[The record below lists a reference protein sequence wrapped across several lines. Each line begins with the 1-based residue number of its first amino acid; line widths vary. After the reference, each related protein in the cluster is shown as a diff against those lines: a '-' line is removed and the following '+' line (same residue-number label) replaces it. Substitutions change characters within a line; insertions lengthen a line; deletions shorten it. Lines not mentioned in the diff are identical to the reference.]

1 MGKALMVSSAP
12 IATLANGEECNLFG
26 HANDTTTEAN
36 AQASCTEGATFSNLA
51 IAIRSGNSGTMTLRF
66 RDAGANGNQV
76 VSFALTGSGE
86 DATNT
91 DILSAGDLFN
101 ISYADT
107 GSNSTWN
114 WIKANVTFAT
124 GHGNFHGAATFQ
136 GAVCDV
142 ESSTRFQPLG
152 GGVIA
157 DGSASEDSVEWKVR
171 GYDTFEAYQVRV
183 TANARLNTSTFVN
196 RINGG
201 DGTGSVPFATLVTGL
216 VSDTGLADAITDGQ
230 TVNASITLGAGVED
244 LTVSFVVG
252 TFKSSTSKS
261 ETFGFAADLARTA
274 SATAHYFPIGGYFQA
289 LTAVTEA
296 QARLKP
302 GFAAVVSNL
311 RCYLSANTYT
321 GNGTLKLYQ
330 NGVAVTTTTITASGG
345 AAWYENTSD
354 TITIDADD
362 ELSLEFDEGTSGSI
376 TIHSAGITFAPVAG
390 PSTGGVLYGP
400 RNYTDGLTSFWSR

>member
-1 MGKALMVSSAP
+1 MGKALLVSSAP
-12 IATLANGEECNLFG
+12 IATLASGEECNLFG
-26 HANDTTTEAN
+26 HSNDTTTEAN
-36 AQASCTEGATFSNLA
+36 TQANCTEDATFSNLA
-51 IAIRSGNSGTMTLRF
+51 IAVRAGNSGTLTLRF

-76 VSFALTGSGE
+76 VSFASTGSGE

-114 WIKANVTFAT
+114 WIKANVNFAT

-142 ESSTRFQPLG
+142 GSSTRFQPLG

-230 TVNASITLGAGVED
+230 TVDVSMTLGAGVED
-244 LTVSFVVG
+244 LTVVMICG
-252 TFKSSTSKS
+252 TLKSSSNKS
-261 ETFGFAADLARTA
+261 ECWVSGDVARTA
-274 SATAHYFPIGGYFQA
+274 SAVATYSPIGG
-289 LTAVTEA
+289 LWLNLGTLTEA
-296 QARLKP
+296 QSRIKP

-311 RCYLSANTYT
+311 RCYLSGNTYASD
-321 GNGTLKLYQ
+321 GTLKLFQ
-330 NGVAVTTTTITASGG
+330 NGSAVITLTLTAGGG

-362 ELSLEFDEGTSGSI
+362 ELSFEFDEGGASGSI
-376 TIHSAGITFAPVAG
+376 TIHSAGITFAPIA
-390 PSTGGVLYGP
+390 PPAEGG
-400 RNYTDGLTSFWSR
+400 GLPWLAAAAVNELVGVY